1 MVTMAEKPKTRLAIK
16 EGLPYPLGAHWDGN
30 GVNFALFTAYGTR
43 VELCLFDQNGHETD
57 RIDLPEYTDE
67 VWHGYVPDLQPG
79 CLYGYRVHGPYE
91 PENGHRFNPNKLLL
105 DPYAREI
112 VGEIDWNPAV
122 FGYQLETD
130 DDTTFDERD
139 SAPFVPKSRVV
150 AHDYQWQH
158 PDKPMTPWNQTL
170 IYEAHVKG
178 YTKRHPKVPQ
188 DKQGKYAGL
197 AEPAVLDYIK
207 QLGVTSVE
215 LLPIH
220 EFVNDSYLLDKGL
233 FNYWGYNTIG
243 FFAPASRY
251 SATGKIDEFK
261 LMVDKL
267 HQAGLEVILDVV
279 YNHTAEGSELG
290 PTLCYRGIDNLTY
303 YKLMPDNK
311 RYYVNDTGTGN
322 TFDLRYSRVIQLVT
336 DSLRYW
342 ANDMKVDGFR
352 FDLATILGRETYG
365 FDSQGGFMDSVR
377 QDPTLAK
384 VKLIAEPWD
393 VGPGGYQVGGFTPG
407 WAEWNDQYRDTVREF
422 WKGDE
427 GKLADL
433 GQRVAGSADL
443 FNHNGRRPWATVNF
457 VTAHDGFTLNDL
469 VTYNDKHND
478 ANGENGQD
486 GSDHNLSWNH
496 GEEGPTDNPDIQAL
510 RERQKRNLLAT
521 LILSQG
527 TPMLLAGD
535 EFGHTQQGNNN
546 CYCQDN
552 ELTWLEWEAITDDG
566 KNLQA
571 FVKKLISLREN
582 SHLLHNARFYT
593 GAFDEAVGT
602 KDVTWLT
609 PDGTEMEEHHWTD
622 PGARCMGILLDGRS
636 VQHLTYLR
644 KDPDVLLMIMNAHH
658 DVVMFNLPQ
667 VPGGQEW
674 TLLLDTNQTDTEEA
688 TFESGHR
695 YGVTSRSML
704 LFSLKVSQQPAQMG
718 KPA

>member
-1 MVTMAEKPKTRLAIK
+1 MVSVAEKPKTRLAVK

-30 GVNFALFTAYGTR
+30 GVNFALFTAFGTR

-57 RIDLPEYTDE
+57 RIELPEYTDE
-67 VWHGYVPDLQPG
+67 VWHGYVPELQPG
-79 CLYGYRVHGPYE
+79 SLYGFRVHGPYE

-112 VGEIDWNPAV
+112 VGEIEWNPAV
-122 FGYQLETD
+122 FGYQLETG

-139 SAPFVPKSRVV
+139 SAPYVPKSRVV

-170 IYEAHVKG
+170 IYETHVKG
-178 YTKRHPKVPQ
+178 YTKRHPQVSP

-197 AEPAVLDYIK
+197 GEPAVLDYIK

-261 LMVDKL
+261 SMVDKM

-279 YNHTAEGSELG
+279 YNHTAEGNELG

-342 ANDMKVDGFR
+342 SNEMKVDGFR
-352 FDLATILGRETYG
+352 FDLATILGRETFG

-393 VGPGGYQVGGFTPG
+393 CGPGGYQVGGFTPG
-407 WAEWNDQYRDTVREF
+407 WAEWNDRYRDTVREF

-427 GKLADL
+427 AKLADFA
-433 GQRVAGSADL
+433 QRVTGSADL

-469 VTYNDKHND
+469 VSYNDKHND

-496 GEEGPTDNPDIQAL
+496 GEEGPSDNPDIKAV
-510 RERQKRNLLAT
+510 RERQKRNMLAT

-552 ELTWLEWEAITDDG
+552 ELTWLEWEGITDEG
-566 KNLQA
+566 TSLQA
-571 FVKKLISLREN
+571 FVQKVIALREN

-593 GAFDEAVGT
+593 GAFDETVGT

-622 PGARCMGILLDGRS
+622 PGARCLGILLDGRS
-636 VQHLTYLR
+636 VKHLTYRR
-644 KDPDVLLMIMNAHH
+644 KDPDVLLMVMNAHS

-667 VPGGQEW
+667 VPGGNEW
-674 TLLLDTNQTDTEEA
+674 SLMLDTNQTETETA
-688 TFESGHR
+688 TFESGHS
-695 YGVTSRSML
+695 YGATGRSML
-704 LFSLKVSQQPAQMG
+704 LFSLKVSQSPAQIG